1 VPLTPPA
8 ATVREELARR
18 QLARGGWSYFDS
30 NQVGIEPTCLAMLAL
45 SRHTGSHREVQKL
58 LEWQNSD
65 GSWPAFVGDGEGSWT
80 TALALSTINILGG
93 DNDAAGDKAA
103 QWLLGTRGREGHWL
117 WRWKF
122 KLVDRQVRFDPDKFG
137 WPWMP
142 GSASWV
148 IPTGFALIALK
159 QRRACSDS
167 SQLQSRVS
175 VGVRMLLD
183 RACPNGGWNSG
194 NGVVYGE
201 PLTAHAEPT
210 AVALLALQDEHRNSC
225 IRNSLNWLRDAAP
238 SLVSVSSLAWAIL
251 SLFVFQERIDTL
263 QERLAMLLQEPGR
276 IKSTADLAVALVAFE
291 CGKVIHPFE
300 VSE

>member
-1 VPLTPPA
+1 
-8 ATVREELARR
+8 
-18 QLARGGWSYFDS
+18 
-30 NQVGIEPTCLAMLAL
+30 MLAL
-45 SRHTGSHREVQKL
+45 SRHTESHREVQKL

-159 QRRACSDS
+159 QRRACSDT
-167 SQLQSRVS
+167 RA
-175 VGVRMLLD
+175 VRMNEGLVEPKLIAQPIERD
-183 RACPNGGWNSG
+183 GVMKGRRECQPFRATEVRRKFGDLTPNG
-194 NGVVYGE
+194 
-201 PLTAHAEPT
+201 AIQ
-210 AVALLALQDEHRNSC
+210 AVKEANA
-225 IRNSLNWLRDAAP
+225 AAP
-238 SLVSVSSLAWAIL
+238 DAGRSKSPKGFGKS
-251 SLFVFQERIDTL
+251 DT
-263 QERLAMLLQEPGR
+263 RRFHMMLDPGCAR
-276 IKSTADLAVALVAFE
+276 
-291 CGKVIHPFE
+291 
-300 VSE
+300 

>member
-159 QRRACSDS
+159 QRRACSDTLAAWIGDQIWAKMFGEHTDLARALGQAES
-167 SQLQSRVS
+167 LAAERNVAIRI
-175 VGVRMLLD
+175 VGCSADLD
-183 RACPNGGWNSG
+183 VPFELIRDR
-194 NGVVYGE
+194 
-201 PLTAHAEPT
+201 HKF
-210 AVALLALQDEHRNSC
+210 LALEHPL
-225 IRNSLNWLRDAAP
+225 IRSIQPAPNRGQAAP
-238 SLVSVSSLAWAIL
+238 CRNA
-251 SLFVFQERIDTL
+251 
-263 QERLAMLLQEPGR
+263 
-276 IKSTADLAVALVAFE
+276 
-291 CGKVIHPFE
+291 
-300 VSE
+300 